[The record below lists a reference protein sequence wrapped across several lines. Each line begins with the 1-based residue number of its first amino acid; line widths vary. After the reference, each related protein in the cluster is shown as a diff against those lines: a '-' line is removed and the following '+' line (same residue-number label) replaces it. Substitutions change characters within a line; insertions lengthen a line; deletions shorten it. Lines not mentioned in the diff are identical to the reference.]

1 MKSQENHI
9 QKIMITEEGNKRKR
23 QDWKLRNSAE
33 VFEKHSTRKII
44 QFESGRMAQ

>member
-23 QDWKLRNSAE
+23 QDWKLLLGLVGGVIASWR
-33 VFEKHSTRKII
+33 F
-44 QFESGRMAQ
+44 